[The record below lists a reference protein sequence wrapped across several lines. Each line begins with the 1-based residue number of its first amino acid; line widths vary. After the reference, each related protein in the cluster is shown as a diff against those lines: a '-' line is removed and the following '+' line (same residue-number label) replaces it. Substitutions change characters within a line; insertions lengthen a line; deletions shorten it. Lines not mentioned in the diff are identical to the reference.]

1 MKSIYFLFVLVA
13 EVVAVVYSSGAGD
26 VYCSDC

>member
-1 MKSIYFLFVLVA
+1 MRSIYFLFVLVA
-13 EVVAVVYSSGAGD
+13 VAVVYSSGAGD

>member
-1 MKSIYFLFVLVA
+1 MKSIYFLFVLV
-13 EVVAVVYSSGAGD
+13 VVAVVYSSGAGD